1 MTDLFESYAR
11 FYDLD
16 YAGFD
21 ADLAMIQQF
30 AARCGSPILEL
41 GCGTG
46 RLLVPLAQQGYRLTG
61 VDASRAMLDRARQ
74 KLSSGDLA
82 ERVSLVQQD
91 LRRLELTERFQFAFA
106 AVNSF
111 LHLATR
117 ADQEEVLLRIR
128 RHLVPGG
135 LVLLDLFNP
144 DPGRLLDARGQ
155 VILEKVMD
163 DPETGHRL
171 MKFYTNSADPEQQTV
186 HVTVF
191 VDEVDGEGQ
200 LQRTLFPY
208 TLRYLY
214 RSELEL
220 LLQQAG
226 FEVEALYGSYEL
238 DEFGGDSD
246 KLIAVVRRLG

>member
-1 MTDLFESYAR
+1 MTDLFASYAH

-21 ADLAMIQQF
+21 ADVAMIQQF

-46 RLLVPLAQQGYRLTG
+46 RLLVPLAEQGYRLTG
-61 VDASRAMLDRARQ
+61 VDASGAMLDLARQ
-74 KLSSGDLA
+74 KLSVGGLA
-82 ERVSLVQQD
+82 EHVTLVEQD
-91 LRRLELTERFQFAFA
+91 LRSLDLDDRFHFAFA
-106 AVNSF
+106 AINSF

-117 ADQEEVLLRIR
+117 ADQEQVLARIH

-135 LVLLDLFNP
+135 LVLFDLFNP

-155 VILEKVMD
+155 VVLEKVMD

-171 MKFYTNSADPEQQTV
+171 MKFYADRADPEQQMV
-186 HVTVF
+186 HVTVY
-191 VDEVDGEGQ
+191 VDELDGEGQ
-200 LQRTLFPY
+200 VRRTLFPFS
-208 TLRYLY
+208 LRYLY

-220 LLQQAG
+220 LLRQAG

-238 DEFGGDSD
+238 DEFGSDSD
-246 KLIAVVRRLG
+246 KLIAAARRLD

>member
-1 MTDLFESYAR
+1 MTDLFASYAR

-46 RLLVPLAQQGYRLTG
+46 RLLVPLAKQGYRLTG
-61 VDASRAMLDRARQ
+61 VDASGVMLDLARQ
-74 KLSSGDLA
+74 KLAAEGLA
-82 ERVSLVQQD
+82 EHVTLVEQD
-91 LRRLELTERFQFAFA
+91 LRSLDLGDRFHFAFA
-106 AVNSF
+106 AINSF

-117 ADQEEVLLRIR
+117 ADQEEVLARIH

-135 LVLLDLFNP
+135 LVLFDLFNP

-155 VILEKVMD
+155 VVLEKVMG

-171 MKFYTNSADPEQQTV
+171 MKFYADRADLEQQTV
-186 HVTVF
+186 QVTIF
-191 VDEVDGEGQ
+191 VDELDGEGQ
-200 LQRTLFPY
+200 VQRTLFAY
-208 TLRYLY
+208 ALRYLY
-214 RSELEL
+214 HSELEL
-220 LLQQAG
+220 LLRQAG

-246 KLIAVVRRLG
+246 KLIAVARRLD

>member
-1 MTDLFESYAR
+1 MTDLFASYAR

-21 ADLAMIQQF
+21 DDLAIIQQF

-61 VDASRAMLDRARQ
+61 VDASKAMLDHARQ
-74 KLSSGDLA
+74 KLITADL
-82 ERVSLVQQD
+82 EEHVTLVEQD
-91 LRRLELTERFQFAFA
+91 LRQLELDEKFQFAFA

-111 LHLATR
+111 LHLETR
-117 ADQEEVLLRIR
+117 ADQEEVLARIH
-128 RHLVPGG
+128 RHLVPSG
-135 LVLLDLFNP
+135 LVILDLFNP

-155 VILEKVMD
+155 VVLEKVMN
-163 DPETGHRL
+163 DPRTGHRL
-171 MKFYTNSADPEQQTV
+171 MKLYSSRADLEEQMV
-186 HVTVF
+186 HTTVF

-200 LQRTLFPY
+200 VRRTLFPFS
-208 TLRYLY
+208 LRYLY
-214 RSELEL
+214 RNELEL
-220 LLQQAG
+220 LLRQAG

-238 DEFGGDSD
+238 DEFGSDSD
-246 KLIAVVRRLG
+246 KLIVVARRLD

>member
-1 MTDLFESYAR
+1 MTDLFASSAR

-46 RLLVPLAQQGYRLTG
+46 RLLVPLAEQGYRLTG
-61 VDASRAMLDRARQ
+61 VDASGAMLDLARQ
-74 KLSSGDLA
+74 KLIARDLA
-82 ERVSLVQQD
+82 ERVTLVEQD
-91 LRRLELTERFQFAFA
+91 LRHLDLDDQFQFAFA
-106 AVNSF
+106 AVNTF
-111 LHLATR
+111 LHLTTR
-117 ADQEEVLLRIR
+117 ADQEEVLARIR

-155 VILEKVMD
+155 VVLEKVMD
-163 DPETGHRL
+163 DPETGNRL
-171 MKFYTNSADPEQQTV
+171 MKFYADRTDLEEQMVQ
-186 HVTVF
+186 VTVF
-191 VDEVDGEGQ
+191 VDELDGEGHV
-200 LQRTLFPY
+200 QRTLFPFS
-208 TLRYLY
+208 LRYLY
-214 RSELEL
+214 RSELGL

-226 FEVEALYGSYEL
+226 FEVEAFYGSYEL
-238 DEFGGDSD
+238 DEFRGDSD
-246 KLIAVVRRLG
+246 KLIAVARRLD

>member
-1 MTDLFESYAR
+1 MTDLFASYAR

-21 ADLAMIQQF
+21 ADLEMIQQF

-46 RLLVPLAQQGYRLTG
+46 RLLVPLAQKGYRLVG
-61 VDASRAMLDRARQ
+61 VDASGAMLDLARQ
-74 KLSSGDLA
+74 KLTAADLMGH
-82 ERVSLVQQD
+82 VTLVEQD
-91 LRRLELTERFQFAFA
+91 LRNLELKDRFRFAFA
-106 AVNSF
+106 AVNTF
-111 LHLATR
+111 LHLETR
-117 ADQEEVLLRIR
+117 AAQAEVLACIH

-144 DPGRLLDARGQ
+144 DPGRLLDATGQ

-163 DPETGHRL
+163 DPQTGHRL
-171 MKFYTNSADPEQQTV
+171 MKFSSDRSDLEEQTV
-186 HVTVF
+186 HVTIF
-191 VDEVDGEGQ
+191 VDEVDGEGEV
-200 LQRTLFPY
+200 LRTLFPY
-208 TLRYLY
+208 SLRYLH

-238 DEFGGDSD
+238 DKFGGDSD
-246 KLIAVVRRLG
+246 KLIVVARRLD

>member
-1 MTDLFESYAR
+1 MTDLFASYAR

-21 ADLAMIQQF
+21 ADQAMIQQF

-46 RLLVPLAQQGYRLTG
+46 RLLVPLAKQDYRLTG
-61 VDASRAMLDRARQ
+61 VDASGAMLDLARQ
-74 KLSSGDLA
+74 KLNAEGLA
-82 ERVSLVQQD
+82 ERVTLVEQD
-91 LRRLELTERFQFAFA
+91 LRCLDLKDRFHFAFA
-106 AVNSF
+106 AINSF

-117 ADQEEVLLRIR
+117 ADQEEVLKRIH

-155 VILEKVMD
+155 VVLEKVME

-171 MKFYTNSADPEQQTV
+171 MKFYADRADLAQQTV
-186 HVTVF
+186 HVTIF
-191 VDEVDGEGQ
+191 VDEMDGEGHV
-200 LQRTLFPY
+200 QRTLFPY
-208 TLRYLY
+208 SLLYLH

-220 LLQQAG
+220 LLRQSG
-226 FEVEALYGSYEL
+226 FETEALYGSYEL
-238 DEFGGDSD
+238 DEFGGNSD
-246 KLIAVVRRLG
+246 KLIVVARRLD